1 MVKVSDLPDELLRY
15 LFQMLSP
22 EDLKAVVLTDRKW
35 RQVGEDPVF
44 WKWCIIR
51 INNGNDLRKLSIGRF
66 KYIEEIVVFSHF
78 NWQAHFL
85 QAHQLE
91 KLLQDTLELPKL
103 KEIKGLQL
111 DLNFI
116 NPHLLGKSLGKLE
129 FLRLVGIN
137 NTTNDQNMAIFKEMA
152 EKGCMKKLRLAF
164 ISLLELEVKKLSKVI
179 SGLQELELIQ
189 VSFTNDQ
196 VSAMF
201 TSISENNQLNKIEL
215 DSLSVSSVEP
225 ELFGKAVTN
234 IDIVNLDN
242 MEISPHQARALFTQ
256 MGQNRKIK
264 KFCAHVNL
272 SRADP
277 KLIARGLS
285 KLEEVRLTGFTLTD
299 EQVLSIFRELKQNC
313 KLKVLELPFHN
324 LSSVHPNDL
333 SKVVN
338 NIEVV
343 NMCWCELSTE
353 QITAVLVRTQ
363 RNTKLKLLDI
373 RDNDI
378 FEVDPVILATAG
390 EIIEELYV
398 DDVESSVEDYE
409 NVDDENMSFD

>member
-1 MVKVSDLPDELLRY
+1 MMVKVSDLPEELLRY

-137 NTTNDQNMAIFKEMA
+137 NTTNGPNMAIFKEMA

-164 ISLLELEVKKLSKVI
+164 ISLLELEVKKLSKVM
-179 SGLQELELIQ
+179 SGLQELELI
-189 VSFTNDQ
+189 F
-196 VSAMF
+196 
-201 TSISENNQLNKIEL
+201 
-215 DSLSVSSVEP
+215 
-225 ELFGKAVTN
+225 
-234 IDIVNLDN
+234 
-242 MEISPHQARALFTQ
+242 
-256 MGQNRKIK
+256 
-264 KFCAHVNL
+264 
-272 SRADP
+272 
-277 KLIARGLS
+277 
-285 KLEEVRLTGFTLTD
+285 
-299 EQVLSIFRELKQNC
+299 
-313 KLKVLELPFHN
+313 
-324 LSSVHPNDL
+324 
-333 SKVVN
+333 
-338 NIEVV
+338 
-343 NMCWCELSTE
+343 
-353 QITAVLVRTQ
+353 
-363 RNTKLKLLDI
+363 
-373 RDNDI
+373 
-378 FEVDPVILATAG
+378 
-390 EIIEELYV
+390 
-398 DDVESSVEDYE
+398 
-409 NVDDENMSFD
+409 